1 MKSWIL
7 IVSYLWKDTW
17 SRWLEQPSSV
27 LARLFVGALLAM
39 VATVILVA
47 FTLMERNLRERMESF
62 GLNTMVVR
70 EMVSSSDPE
79 FVAHGNRPDRLAPLA
94 ENGRTLRL
102 RQLYMRAQ
110 TELQSDVVVLTY
122 SPEAISTLAPWL
134 GVEAPLI
141 YVSERFPEGVQVR
154 VSVSRQT
161 GDAIVRQA
169 GTFFRPLGFDNFV
182 LAPVG
187 WALDA
192 ERAGFIDTTIFHRE
206 TEGIPMERFVE
217 GVRALYAMDRRN
229 PPQLQSALP
238 MLRELEDL
246 QGRQKQWRG
255 LLAGVL
261 GLTMALVY
269 GSIAILEFRQNL
281 YTSAL
286 LRSLGAP
293 GRVLYFRQWLE
304 NIFLANL
311 AALGAIGLVAVFH
324 TEIFGTLG
332 FTRSVLDVSQ
342 ANPYW
347 SFEIGLVL
355 LCVNAGAFLSS
366 LPVAVGL
373 RRPVGS
379 ILN

>member
-47 FTLMERNLRERMESF
+47 FTLMERNLRQRMESF

-79 FVAHGNRPDRLAPLA
+79 FISNGERPDRLAALA
-94 ENGRTLRL
+94 ENGRTVRL
-102 RQLYMRAQ
+102 RQLYVRAQ
-110 TELQSDVVVLTY
+110 TELQNDLVVLTY
-122 SPEAISTLAPWL
+122 SPEAISSLAPWL
-134 GVEAPLI
+134 GADSPLV
-141 YVSERFPEGVQVR
+141 YFSERFPEGIQTR

-161 GDAIVRQA
+161 GDAVVKTA
-169 GTFFRPLGFDNFV
+169 GPFLRPLGFESFV
-182 LAPVG
+182 LAPHG
-187 WALDA
+187 WAGEA
-192 ERAGFIDTTIFHRE
+192 ERSGFIDTTLFHRE
-206 TEGIPMERFVE
+206 TEALPMERFVE
-217 GVRALYAMDRRN
+217 GVRTLYAMDRRH

-238 MLRELEDL
+238 MLRELEKL
-246 QGRQKQWRG
+246 QASQKQWRG
-255 LLAGVL
+255 LLAAVL
-261 GLTMALVY
+261 GLTVALVY

-281 YTSAL
+281 FISAL
-286 LRSLGAP
+286 LRSLGAS
-293 GRVLYFRQWLE
+293 GAILYFRQWLE

-324 TEIFGTLG
+324 SEIFGTLG
-332 FTRSVLDVSQ
+332 FSRSILDLSVG
-342 ANPYW
+342 NPYW
-347 SFEIGLVL
+347 SLEIGLILV
-355 LCVNAGAFLSS
+355 CVNAGAFLSS

-373 RRPVGS
+373 RRPVGA